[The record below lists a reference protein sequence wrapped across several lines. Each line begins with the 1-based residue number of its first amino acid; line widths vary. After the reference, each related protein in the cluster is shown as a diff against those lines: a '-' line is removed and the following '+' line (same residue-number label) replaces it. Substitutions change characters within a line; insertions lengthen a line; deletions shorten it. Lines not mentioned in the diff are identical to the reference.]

1 MTLEIY
7 TELKNDINTKLDI
20 ADIKVKSFKRGSNG
34 MVEMTNDFR
43 EANRNFNLIFKQLQ
57 TLNKYTSNKIK
68 MEYSKIKRK

>member
-7 TELKNDINTKLDI
+7 TELKKDINTKLDI
-20 ADIKVKSFKRGSNG
+20 ADIKIKSFKRGSNG

-43 EANRNFNLIFKQLQ
+43 EASRNFNLIFKQLQ

>member
-20 ADIKVKSFKRGSNG
+20 ADIKIKSFKRGSNG